1 MRRVLRL
8 SCISMDRTASCH
20 GDGRDRHVARTKSRH
35 APCHHHRAVPC
46 REWWIVMVLEV
57 AGLDNLPNV

>member
-8 SCISMDRTASCH
+8 SCISMVRAASCH
-20 GDGRDRHVARTKSRH
+20 GYGRDRHVARTKYRH
-35 APCHHHRAVPC
+35 APCHHHCVVPC
-46 REWWIVMVLEV
+46 RDSWIVMVPEV